1 MKRTR
6 EQFDGNERKKG
17 TKRRSK
23 GKKLPSPEA
32 RQVGPLHDG
41 ATITD

>member
-1 MKRTR
+1 MKRIR
-6 EQFDGNERKKG
+6 EQFDRNERKNS
-17 TKRRSK
+17 TERRSK

-41 ATITD
+41 ATSTD